1 MYHCSISHG
10 CWTGVHSHNSPCLN
24 HRAATKW
31 NNWVNQEY
39 NSNICIA
46 VQKLSTPMSDYYSI
60 NLDKITY
67 SRQILPC
74 KSFLGDVRCTR
85 FINHL
90 MINLI
95 GSIVDPLHL
104 IFLFFPQP
112 FVPPCSSSL
121 GNSKTCA
128 HQSKLWQMLKATNK
142 IQSFILYLQYFLN
155 LLI

>member
-1 MYHCSISHG
+1 VLHWKLKTSKQIIEHKNSMYHCSISHG

-90 MINLI
+90 MNFNKWL
-95 GSIVDPLHL
+95 SIFFFSYQFHL
-104 IFLFFPQP
+104 
-112 FVPPCSSSL
+112 
-121 GNSKTCA
+121 SKFYRA
-128 HQSKLWQMLKATNK
+128 
-142 IQSFILYLQYFLN
+142 
-155 LLI
+155 